1 LFRAAGQKMIK
12 CDKPK
17 CRPSANGLQFLA
29 LLLVLFALRTPAL
42 WGGADPA
49 IMPGRIVTSYRLT
62 SSHDPNGHDPQA
74 WRLLASNDGGDAWTV
89 LDVRTNQSFGGHPE
103 ERAFRI
109 PNRMAYHIYRL
120 QIDEPHFTNDASAQN
135 VDASI
140 QLSGLDLIGQA
151 VGVTNEADL
160 QSIVTASQAHPVIG
174 RAENAFDGDPS
185 TRWVD
190 YGLTR
195 PGYCWIQCEYTLRSD
210 LAVTN
215 VSQLRIF
222 TRLAATGDPF
232 QGQQAEVVS
241 YLTTHTPIT
250 RTLSGY
256 ALTSANDEPERDP
269 RDWRLLGST
278 DGGKTW
284 KTLDARSNELF
295 TTRLQRRVFVLT
307 NAPACSLYRFCID
320 SVRVPSAASC
330 VQLAD
335 FEPLYPGGKETGK
348 YSLGI
353 RAQNDNPPLESV
365 EAAFDGD
372 AKTKWLDFARAN
384 PARSSW
390 LQWQY
395 FPWMENLPLV
405 NLDQVDPILNANLY
419 SNVVAQVGK
428 SSRTL
433 TAYALTS
440 ANDAPERNP
449 RDWRLLGSTNGGAT
463 WQVLD
468 ERKNQLFPK
477 PFARRVFTLAR
488 PAAFP
493 AYRLEIDAIAA
504 SANSVQLAEIEP
516 IYASNDPQ
524 SLLSLAVTS
533 HGENTATHETAD
545 KAFDH
550 NNDTKWLDFIRGT
563 ADSQTHLSEPHWIQ
577 WQYVAGQN
585 NPVIDLDQ
593 IRPSPTPAPRPLQLQ
608 MEGVAVGCGSN
619 KIGFLDDTGFQWI
632 GLPGLASPDRIGRRL
647 QISGR
652 LQFMGGNPSLARPQV
667 VDLGAL
673 LSPDL
678 IYPGE
683 LLPQDRHFV
692 SSTVQGRVT
701 SVSGGNMASTVEL
714 QDEQSDACLTVK
726 ILDPGDR
733 HLLFPLDL
741 CLSAH
746 GVVERVFND
755 NGQPVAGVLWVP
767 DYNGV
772 ELLPTDSDWQRF
784 PECSIA
790 ALTASNG
797 PVPGL
802 VRIRGEVSQI
812 ISSNHLI
819 IRQGAAELAA
829 FSSSPL
835 AAQTN
840 AAVELAGFF
849 DLDNGR
855 PALRLACA
863 RPAPAEM
870 PLAGDGTVPLMDD
883 DHPLTEMGQIR
894 ELGAAQPGR
903 IFPIKVRGVITYIDL
918 GLGEWY
924 LQDGQESLEVGSQ
937 LNAGLSPF
945 VQQEGSCVE
954 LTGVFQGNFAY
965 AKGFVSFLGK
975 GRMPAPLR
983 HAWDYLMTGKDDGKW
998 VEIEGV
1004 VTAAEEHRL
1013 TLAAA
1018 GGSLI
1023 VWVNDLDNKAQ
1034 EGLLGARIRARGVCA
1049 GISNNH
1055 NQRLGL
1061 RLLVPSSQ
1069 YLGII
1074 SAAPSDPFALPLT
1087 PISSIMGLD
1096 ATDINLG
1103 AHLVKTA
1110 GVVTYK
1116 EPRLIFVQDGGVGVR
1131 AIPRAD
1137 VSVEPGD
1144 RVEVVGLAQPD
1155 GLSPKLVQA
1164 LVRLTGHASLPVPQM
1179 MDLDAISMDS
1189 STNDATRRQVEAVFL
1204 GARPGEADRLLELQ
1218 DQATG
1223 QKFLA
1228 RLPPGDQAMPRI
1240 LSGSR
1245 VRLTGVV
1252 KAITDPVADIGL
1264 VTSSFEIY
1272 LNSPADIVILQRPP
1286 WWTSAHATR
1295 VLGGL
1300 AGVLLLALTWVVS
1313 LRRQVGARTR
1323 ELSAEITE
1331 RQAAEEAMR
1340 SSEML
1345 FHSIWD
1351 RSLDS
1356 MILTDE
1362 GGKLVTVNAAFC
1374 ELVGMKPGQLAG
1386 RPFHIIYGACE
1397 DSEKLM
1403 RGYETAFAN
1412 RANRRQEELCR
1423 TLWNG
1428 KSLILEHST
1437 AYVDVPGRP
1446 GLMLGLFRD
1455 VTAQRLLQAQLRQS
1469 QKMESIGQL
1478 AGGVAHDFNNILTLI
1493 YGHAS
1498 LLVSSDLPCASKD
1511 SAEEIYRAAQRA
1523 ASLTRQLLTFGRRQ
1537 IMQVRVVDLNEVVRE
1552 MTKMLGRLLGEA
1564 YNLELN
1570 FCPEPLLIPADVGMI
1585 EQVVLNL
1592 ALNSRDAMPRGGHL
1606 VIRTAIQD
1614 FDTALI
1620 ARNPEARPGRFV
1632 CLSVADNGCGVS
1644 PQDIPRLF
1652 EPFFTTKEVGK
1663 GTGLGLATV
1672 YGIAKQHKGW
1682 VEVESEPG
1690 NGATFKVYLPADGN
1704 PSSAGSPN
1712 ASATATIAA

>member
-1 LFRAAGQKMIK
+1 MCG
-12 CDKPK
+12 
-17 CRPSANGLQFLA
+17 PSAKGPPCLAFLA
-29 LLLVLFALRTPAL
+29 LCLVLFALHAPAL
-42 WGGADPA
+42 LAGDDPA
-49 IMPGRIVTSYRLT
+49 ILPGRIVTSYRLT

-74 WRLLASNDGGDAWTV
+74 WRLLASDDGGDSWTV
-89 LDVRTNQSFGGHPE
+89 LDVRTNQSFAGHPE
-103 ERAFRI
+103 VRAFRI
-109 PNRMAYHIYRL
+109 PNRTAYHIYRL
-120 QIDEPHFTNDASAQN
+120 QIDEPHFTNDASVQN

-140 QLSGLDLIGQA
+140 QLAGLDLMGKA

-160 QSIVTASQAHPVIG
+160 QAIVTASQAHPVIG
-174 RAENAFDGDPS
+174 RAENAFDGDLS

-195 PGYCWIQCEYTLRSD
+195 PGYCWIQCQYTLRSD

-222 TRLAATGDPF
+222 TRLAATSDPL

-241 YLTTHTPIT
+241 YLTTHTPIIQ
-250 RTLSGY
+250 TLSGY

-278 DGGKTW
+278 NGGKTW

-295 TTRLQRRVFVLT
+295 ATRLQRRVFVLT
-307 NAPACSLYRFCID
+307 NAPPCSLYRFLID
-320 SVRVPSAASC
+320 SVRMPSAATC

-335 FEPLYPGGKETGK
+335 FEPLYPAGRPAGRF
-348 YSLGI
+348 SLGI
-353 RAQNDNPPLESV
+353 RAQSDNPPLESV
-365 EAAFDGD
+365 EAAFDCD
-372 AKTKWLDFARAN
+372 AKTKWLDFARVN
-384 PARSSW
+384 PAHSSW

-395 FPWMENLPLV
+395 FPWMENLPLI
-405 NLDQVDPILNANLY
+405 NLNQVDPILNGILY
-419 SNVVAQVGK
+419 SNVAAQAGK

-440 ANDAPERNP
+440 ANDSPERNP
-449 RDWRLLGSTNGGAT
+449 RDWRLLGSTNGGAN

-468 ERKNQLFPK
+468 ERKNMVFTK
-477 PFARRVFTLAR
+477 PFDRRLFTLAR

-504 SANSVQLAEIEP
+504 TASSVQLAEIEP
-516 IYASNDPQ
+516 IYASDDKQN
-524 SLLSLAVTS
+524 SLSLVVTS
-533 HGENTATHETAD
+533 QGENPASHETAD

-550 NNDTKWLDFIRGT
+550 NTNTKWLDFIHGT
-563 ADSQTHLSEPHWIQ
+563 ADSQTHLSEPIWIQ

-585 NPVIDLDQ
+585 NPVVDLDQ
-593 IRPSPTPAPRPLQLQ
+593 IRPSPTPPPRRLQLQ
-608 MEGVAVGCGSN
+608 LEGVAVGCSSN
-619 KIGFLDDTGFQWI
+619 RIGFLDETGFQWI
-632 GLPGLASPDRIGRRL
+632 GLAGLPSPVRTGRHL
-647 QISGR
+647 QIRGR
-652 LQFMGGNPSLARPQV
+652 LQFVDGNPSVSHPQV

-673 LSPDL
+673 PATDR

-683 LLPQDRHFV
+683 LLPPDRHFV
-692 SSTVQGRVT
+692 SSAVQGRVT
-701 SVSGGNMASTVEL
+701 SVSGGHTTSTLEL
-714 QDEQSDACLTVK
+714 QDEQSDGRLEAK

-733 HLLFPLDL
+733 RLLFPQDL
-741 CLSAH
+741 RLGAR
-746 GVVERVFND
+746 GVVERVLNE

-767 DYNGV
+767 SYNDV
-772 ELLPTDSDWQRF
+772 ELLPTDADWQRF
-784 PECSIA
+784 PDYSIA

-797 PVPGL
+797 PLPGL
-802 VRIRGEVSQI
+802 VRVRGQVSQI
-812 ISSNHLI
+812 ISSSHFIL
-819 IRQGAAELAA
+819 RQGGSELAA
-829 FSSSPL
+829 FTSSPL
-835 AAQTN
+835 PAQTN

-849 DLDNGR
+849 ALENGR
-855 PALRLACA
+855 PVLRLACA
-863 RPAPAEM
+863 RPAPSDLS
-870 PLAGDGTVPLMDD
+870 LARDGTLPLLDD
-883 DHPLTEMGQIR
+883 DHPLTDLGQIR
-894 ELGAAQPGR
+894 QLGAAQPDR

-924 LQDGQESLEVGSQ
+924 LQDGKDSLEVGSQ

-954 LTGVFQGNFAY
+954 LTGVFQGHLAY
-965 AKGFVSFLGK
+965 AKGFVSFLGR
-975 GRMPAPLR
+975 GQMPVALR
-983 HAWDYLMTGKDDGKW
+983 HAWDYLMTGQDDGKW

-1023 VWVNDLDNKAQ
+1023 VWVNDLEKKAQ

-1049 GISNNH
+1049 GISNNR

-1069 YLGII
+1069 YLGLI

-1087 PISSIMGLD
+1087 PISSIMSLD
-1096 ATDINLG
+1096 VNDSNLG
-1103 AHLVKTA
+1103 ASLVKTA

-1116 EPRLIFVQDGGVGVR
+1116 EPRLIFVQDGGVGLRV
-1131 AIPRAD
+1131 IPRAELA
-1137 VSVEPGD
+1137 VQPGD
-1144 RVEVVGLAQPD
+1144 RVQVVGLAQPD
-1155 GLSPKLVQA
+1155 GFSPKLVQA
-1164 LVRLTGHASLPVPQM
+1164 LVRLTGHDGLPVPPM
-1179 MDLDAISMDS
+1179 TDLDAISMDS
-1189 STNDATRRQVEAVFL
+1189 ATNDATRRQIEAVFL
-1204 GARPGEADRLLELQ
+1204 GARPGEADRMLELQ

-1228 RLPPGDQAMPRI
+1228 RLPLGDEAMPRI
-1240 LSGSR
+1240 PSGSR

-1272 LNSPADIVILQRPP
+1272 LNSPADIAILQRPS

-1300 AGVLLLALTWVVS
+1300 AAVLLLAMTWVVS

-1323 ELSAEITE
+1323 ELSAQIAE

-1340 SSEML
+1340 SSEMI

-1356 MILTDE
+1356 MILTDAA
-1362 GGKLVTVNAAFC
+1362 GKFVTVNAAFC
-1374 ELVGMKPGQLAG
+1374 QLVGLEPGQLLG
-1386 RPFHIIYGACE
+1386 RPFPVIYGEYEAP
-1397 DSEKLM
+1397 EKLM
-1403 RGYETAFAN
+1403 KTYETSFAA
-1412 RANRRQEELCR
+1412 RATRRQEELHR

-1428 KSLILEHST
+1428 KSLVLEHST
-1437 AYVDVPGRP
+1437 AFVDVPGRP
-1446 GLMLGLFRD
+1446 VLMLGLFRD
-1455 VTAQRLLQAQLRQS
+1455 ISAQRLLQAQLRQS

-1552 MTKMLGRLLGEA
+1552 MTRMLGRLLGEA
-1564 YNLELN
+1564 YRLELE
-1570 FCPEPLLIPADVGMI
+1570 FSPEPLLIAADVGMM

-1592 ALNSRDAMPRGGHL
+1592 ALNSRDAMPKGGRL
-1606 VIRTAIQD
+1606 LIRTTVQD
-1614 FDTALI
+1614 FDTALL

-1632 CLSVADNGCGVS
+1632 CLSMADNGCGIP

-1663 GTGLGLATV
+1663 GTGLGLATI

-1690 NGATFKVYLPADGN
+1690 KGATFKIYLPADGN
-1704 PSSAGSPN
+1704 PSSAANPL
-1712 ASATATIAA
+1712 ASATTTIAA